1 MTSALQTELI
11 GFPQTLSVCGA
22 DAIVLDETDANLSLV
37 AMHLG
42 MPYVS
47 VTNAFHST
55 SPDKRR
61 HVKLRL
67 HGGHKIGVTVHYRGD
82 WSLSAR

>member
-11 GFPQTLSVCGA
+11 GLPQTLAACGA
-22 DAIVLDETDANLSLV
+22 DAVVLDEADAYLSLV
-37 AMHLG
+37 PMHLG

-67 HGGHKIGVTVHYRGD
+67 HGGHNIVGNCALSGQ
-82 WSLSAR
+82 LFPSAR